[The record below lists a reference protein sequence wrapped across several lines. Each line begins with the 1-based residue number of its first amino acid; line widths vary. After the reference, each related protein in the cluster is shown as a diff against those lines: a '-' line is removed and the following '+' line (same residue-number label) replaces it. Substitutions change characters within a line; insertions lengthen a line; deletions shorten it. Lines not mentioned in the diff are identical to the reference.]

1 MLKWRQV
8 VIWPAVFILV
18 VDISTS
24 AHCAVAHPSRS
35 ITVVNDVAEPDNK
48 SKRSTDVSS
57 RVVARPANNAK
68 LVQPDVVRS
77 TVQARSVQN
86 RASTRAVVARSSTNA
101 NIAETTNQPGI
112 VLMKEQGNML
122 SFCKD
127 QYTKCMDN
135 FCNVLDD
142 KLGRCS
148 CSANLKNYTETEEGL
163 KQATEELQNVAQQ
176 IQYIGLTVN
185 QLESLFTQTEAELE
199 LQSIS
204 DNSQLKNSLDKIKAM
219 IVEVQSGRASSNSSS
234 GLSFDVNGLLD
245 FSLDSNGLD
254 LYSILGMSGSN
265 TNSISNQRGENLYK
279 TATDRCRSSVLD
291 TCQAQGI
298 DISMITNAYDLEIDK
313 ACIAYER
320 SLTDANNEMLATIRN
335 ANSLLQRARLTVA
348 SQKDSY
354 DMRQC
359 IKELDSCMQDD
370 FVCGRDYDN
379 CLDPTGK
386 FIVKGNVISVLDQ
399 DEMMMRFWGVADPSG
414 DRTFITKNSQRG
426 IIRLL
431 LDKIGNPIK
440 NTGLCNAVL
449 NKCQSQWKNE
459 KSDDYDILNQTTLTY
474 LETVIPKIVK
484 HQKELIVDF
493 MGDCKQSVYSCMSS
507 VAVNGVSPRPTQ
519 SVISFLNPRISACST
534 VINSCETLLNISTKE
549 LLADWI
555 TQNIC
560 GEYDFDNDVCS
571 LIALKEKNCWNDGN
585 LWIDGVCQDSTAYY
599 TKLASTYEELP
610 SYCWPGVPVNDW
622 PGTGDQW
629 YDCVDRVAELRELL
643 KDEPK
648 PIPPYEYGYTWGP
661 SPNIFPLC
669 TEIGWLPVSEKDNAE
684 LFCIAKGCYLNGT
697 TRCISGYT
705 RIFDPCGSGFG
716 TADNFICC
724 PPDKTDECVQQYC
737 ADE

>member
-1 MLKWRQV
+1 M
-8 VIWPAVFILV
+8 
-18 VDISTS
+18 
-24 AHCAVAHPSRS
+24 
-35 ITVVNDVAEPDNK
+35 
-48 SKRSTDVSS
+48 
-57 RVVARPANNAK
+57 
-68 LVQPDVVRS
+68 
-77 TVQARSVQN
+77 
-86 RASTRAVVARSSTNA
+86 
-101 NIAETTNQPGI
+101 
-112 VLMKEQGNML
+112 
-122 SFCKD
+122 
-127 QYTKCMDN
+127 
-135 FCNVLDD
+135 
-142 KLGRCS
+142 
-148 CSANLKNYTETEEGL
+148 KNYTETEEGL

-414 DRTFITKNSQRG
+414 DRTFITKIHS
-426 IIRLL
+426 
-431 LDKIGNPIK
+431 
-440 NTGLCNAVL
+440 V
-449 NKCQSQWKNE
+449 
-459 KSDDYDILNQTTLTY
+459 
-474 LETVIPKIVK
+474 
-484 HQKELIVDF
+484 EL
-493 MGDCKQSVYSCMSS
+493 
-507 VAVNGVSPRPTQ
+507 
-519 SVISFLNPRISACST
+519 
-534 VINSCETLLNISTKE
+534 
-549 LLADWI
+549 
-555 TQNIC
+555 
-560 GEYDFDNDVCS
+560 
-571 LIALKEKNCWNDGN
+571 
-585 LWIDGVCQDSTAYY
+585 
-599 TKLASTYEELP
+599 
-610 SYCWPGVPVNDW
+610 
-622 PGTGDQW
+622 
-629 YDCVDRVAELRELL
+629 
-643 KDEPK
+643 
-648 PIPPYEYGYTWGP
+648 
-661 SPNIFPLC
+661 
-669 TEIGWLPVSEKDNAE
+669 
-684 LFCIAKGCYLNGT
+684 
-697 TRCISGYT
+697 
-705 RIFDPCGSGFG
+705 
-716 TADNFICC
+716 
-724 PPDKTDECVQQYC
+724 
-737 ADE
+737 